1 MKAKKKYEKS
11 WNKIRIVIR
20 LITKNSD
27 ECDQNIY
34 EIQI

>member
-11 WNKIRIVIR
+11 LSKIRIVIR

-27 ECDQNIY
+27 ECD
-34 EIQI
+34 